1 MIRVPEVRVI
11 GSDGN
16 QLGIL
21 PIRNALGLA
30 REEGLDLVEVAP
42 NEKPPVCRIMDY
54 GKYKYKQSKKLQEAK
69 KKQKII
75 QIKELKMGP
84 KTDEHDYQ
92 FKLKHA
98 RRFLCEGNKTKI
110 NILFKGREL
119 THTHLGKNILD
130 RLAQDLSDIASVE
143 QQAKLE
149 GRNLTIL
156 LAPKH

>member
-11 GSDGN
+11 GPDG
-16 QLGIL
+16 QQKGIL
-21 PIRNALGLA
+21 SVSRALELA

-42 NEKPPVCRIMDY
+42 NEKPPVCRVMDY

-69 KKQKII
+69 KKQKTL
-75 QIKELKMGP
+75 QIKEIKMGP

-98 RRFLCEGNKTKI
+98 RRFLSEGNKTKI

-119 THTHLGKNILD
+119 DHIHLGKNILD
-130 RLAQDLSDIASVE
+130 RLAQELSDVASVE
-143 QQAKLE
+143 QASKLE
-149 GRNLTIL
+149 GRNLTIV